1 MAYRSVGEIKAYAI
15 QMLHESESDPAIAGS
30 TTEARQNLAERWI
43 TTAYSIIARFDAWPW
58 LAETRNFSW
67 PAGTPN
73 NGGVLYLPDFVY
85 RIYSVYQEN
94 QNYPVLLVDKRV
106 FDRAR
111 PSSPINRGQDILV
124 QWGHFGVEND
134 VATAGAVTVTTDI
147 AANADDGL
155 KVQITGL
162 TGTGATARSLVETVT
177 IATSTATTSGSFATE
192 PGGVRR
198 INIVPDTVPSGG
210 GGLITAVDAGGVTLE
225 RLDASR
231 MPQER
236 EHQHIRTE
244 LFSQSGS
251 SSSYQVSY
259 YRRTFDATVDT
270 DIIEMPQEFMNIM
283 EDGVMIEFHKFRGNW
298 EASKM
303 MQMQRRQDLRE
314 LVGFANKQPAI
325 KRNLSV
331 SFGRRGIRGRRFS

>member
-1 MAYRSVGEIKAYAI
+1 MAYRSVGEITAYAI
-15 QMLHESESDPAIAGS
+15 QMLHESETDPAIAGS
-30 TTEARQNLAERWI
+30 TTESRQDLAERWV
-43 TTAYSIIARFDAWPW
+43 TAAYDKIARFHSWSW

-85 RIYSVYQEN
+85 RLYSVYQEN

-111 PSSPINRGQDILV
+111 PSSPINRGQDILI
-124 QWGHFGVEND
+124 QWGHYGVEND
-134 VATAGAVTVTTDI
+134 VATAGAVTVTSDI
-147 AANADDGL
+147 AADADDGL
-155 KVQITGL
+155 QVQITGL
-162 TGTGATARSLVETVT
+162 TGTDSTARTLVETVT
-177 IATSTATTSGSFATE
+177 LALSTATTTGSFATE

-198 INIVPDTVPSGG
+198 VNIVPDTVPTGG
-210 GGLITAVDAGGVTLE
+210 GGLITAVDAGGTTLE

-244 LFSQSGS
+244 LFAQSGS

-259 YRRTFDATVDT
+259 YRRTFDVTVAT

-283 EDGVMIEFHKFRGNW
+283 EDGVMINFHKFRGTW
-298 EASKM
+298 EAAKM
-303 MQMQRRQDLRE
+303 MEMQRMQDLRE
-314 LVGFANKQPAI
+314 LVGFSTKQPAI

-331 SFGRRGIRGRRFS
+331 SFGRRGLRGRRFS